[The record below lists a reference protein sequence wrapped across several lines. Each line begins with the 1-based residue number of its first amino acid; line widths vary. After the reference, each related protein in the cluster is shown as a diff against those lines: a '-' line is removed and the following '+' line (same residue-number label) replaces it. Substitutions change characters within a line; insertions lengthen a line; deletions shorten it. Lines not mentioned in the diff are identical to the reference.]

1 MRTFA
6 HRKCLVLNK
15 NWTAVGVVTLPRA
28 IVMLF
33 STDAHGAPKAEIVDH
48 EVIGHSDDGS
58 PQYSFQPYT
67 WQQWAELRPKDDEAA
82 IHGCRGT
89 FRIPEVIKLNR
100 YDKLPIQKI
109 HFSRRTIYKRD
120 GLRCQYCHKKFPSE
134 ELTIDHITPRS
145 LGGKT
150 TWENCCLACIA
161 CNKAKAD
168 RMPRRKVV
176 VEHNA
181 QVTYFTCHFQS
192 GRKTWEATIREPKKP
207 EYNFFRGDIH
217 YLSWKQWLDAA
228 YWNVELENE
237 NKD

>member
-120 GLRCQYCHKKFPSE
+120 ALTCQYCHKKFPSE
-134 ELTIDHITPRS
+134 ELTIDHIVPRS
-145 LGGKT
+145 EGGKT
-150 TWENCCLACIA
+150 TWENCLLACVG

-168 RMPRRKVV
+168 RMPKRSG
-176 VEHNA
+176 H
-181 QVTYFTCHFQS
+181 TFTVFFQS
-192 GRKTWEATIREPKKP
+192 GRKQWQVQVQEPKKP
-207 EYNFFRGDIH
+207 KYNFFRGDIH
-217 YLSWKQWLDAA
+217 YESWKQWLDVA
-228 YWNVELENE
+228 YWNIELDNQNE
-237 NKD
+237 D